1 MIEALSVGATT
12 AVKLVAFVV
21 VNLIAFFAVLNFLD
35 AMLSYFGAKVNCPE
49 LSFQVIRLITTSM
62 ERRSVSDL

>member
-35 AMLSYFGAKVNCPE
+35 SALSYFGAKVNFPE
-49 LSFQVIRLITTSM
+49 LSFQVIH
-62 ERRSVSDL
+62 